1 VIRIPFYYPYLISQ
15 EEIKMKIHFR
25 AAFKISVAI
34 ILLFQFSGC
43 GSILYPERR
52 GQKAGNIDAGVA
64 VMDGV
69 LLLFFIVPGVI
80 AYVVDFS
87 TGAIYLP
94 GHKRSEAGE
103 AVRVVRIDP
112 AQMTRERIEEVV
124 ARETGVPLTVLAK
137 STPEIQALKDVGE
150 IPLKLAAGN

>member
-1 VIRIPFYYPYLISQ
+1 MSIST
-15 EEIKMKIHFR
+15 K
-25 AAFKISVAI
+25 VALKVVVAT
-34 ILLFQFSGC
+34 LLVFQFSGC

-94 GHKRSEAGE
+94 GHKRSGAGE

-112 AQMTRERIEEVV
+112 AQMTRERIEETV
-124 ARETGVPLTVLAK
+124 ARETGIPLAVLAK
-137 STPEIQALKDVGE
+137 SAPQIQALENASE
-150 IPLKLAAGN
+150 IPLKLSSGN

>member
-1 VIRIPFYYPYLISQ
+1 
-15 EEIKMKIHFR
+15 MKIRSTFVLKL
-25 AAFKISVAI
+25 AVAV

-43 GSILYPERR
+43 GAILYPERR

-94 GHKRSEAGE
+94 GHKKSEEQG
-103 AVRVVRIDP
+103 VRVVRLDP
-112 AQMTRERIEEVV
+112 AQLTRDRIEAVV
-124 ARETGVPLTVLAK
+124 ARETGIPVAVLAN
-137 STPEIQALKDVGE
+137 SAPQIQALKDAGE
-150 IPLKLAAGN
+150 IPLKLAASER